1 MNEQQ
6 APHAA
11 TRDELAAPRIEDS
24 STAVFQTAR
33 GTAVKL
39 LTRYENSDSYIDK
52 LLDGELRRSELESA
66 DRALVTELVNG
77 TVRWQSRLDWVL
89 TGFYH
94 GEFAKCMPLVKNS
107 MRIAL
112 YQMLFLSKIPA
123 PAAINESVELVK
135 RIKGDKHA
143 GLVNGVLRNI
153 LRNVQTIR
161 YPDRHENEV
170 LHLSIHYAH
179 PQWIVRRYVERFG
192 GEVAEMILSANNHR
206 PMLTLRVNT
215 MRSTMEEIER
225 LLNAAETKYDVS
237 PVHPSS
243 IMITSLRD
251 VRSLPLFTEGLVTVQ
266 DASAS
271 LAVQLASPK
280 PGMLV
285 IDLCAAPGGKA
296 VHAAELMKNQGTVIA
311 LEKYESRLRFIEE
324 NAQRSGTSIV
334 TAVHGDAREYV
345 AKDLAD
351 LVLVDAP
358 CSGMGTLSKKP
369 DIKWRREIDNIRKM
383 SITQKEIL
391 GHAAT
396 LVKPGGAIVYS
407 TCTIEP
413 EENSAVVTW
422 FLEKHPE
429 FALDR
434 AENYL
439 PSDVCEEGFLQTF
452 PHRHKTDGAFGA
464 RLIRTS

>member
-1 MNEQQ
+1 
-6 APHAA
+6 
-11 TRDELAAPRIEDS
+11 
-24 STAVFQTAR
+24 
-33 GTAVKL
+33 
-39 LTRYENSDSYIDK
+39 
-52 LLDGELRRSELESA
+52 
-66 DRALVTELVNG
+66 
-77 TVRWQSRLDWVL
+77 
-89 TGFYH
+89 
-94 GEFAKCMPLVKNS
+94 
-107 MRIAL
+107 
-112 YQMLFLSKIPA
+112 
-123 PAAINESVELVK
+123 
-135 RIKGDKHA
+135 
-143 GLVNGVLRNI
+143 
-153 LRNVQTIR
+153 
-161 YPDRHENEV
+161 
-170 LHLSIHYAH
+170 
-179 PQWIVRRYVERFG
+179 
-192 GEVAEMILSANNHR
+192 
-206 PMLTLRVNT
+206 
-215 MRSTMEEIER
+215 MEEIER

-369 DIKWRREIDNIRKM
+369 DIKWRREIDDIRKM